1 MTQKFREIPQKQKK
15 IFSIT
20 GSLALPLRVGERA
33 FIYTS
38 RHAMMTSNVKYI
50 LEVSENGIV
59 FETLHTVYDLRYET
73 IAKPTEVMCA

>member
-1 MTQKFREIPQKQKK
+1 MTQKFEEIPRKQKK

-20 GSLALPLRVGERA
+20 GSLALPLRVWERA